1 MTEAGE
7 IKAKIT
13 QKGDITQRFSN
24 YTVSLRLERTRRS
37 QNTGASKTN
46 SAINTGKI
54 TMKLMKLLSVVLIG
68 TLFTNTALAD
78 KPTMAVLDFRNTTAA
93 YWWNSNVGRELSGM
107 LTNEL
112 ASGKKF
118 SMIEREKLSAVLG
131 EQDLAA
137 SGRVSGSK
145 AAKMGK
151 MVGAQYLVTATVSA
165 FESNVNS
172 TGGGLS
178 YKGVSL
184 GGKKKKAYIA
194 VDLRVV
200 DSTTGEIVETRTVEA
215 RSGGLGMSVGLSRR
229 GFGGSLANE
238 KKTPT
243 GKAIRAVVAEISG
256 YLECS
261 MVKKDRCLK
270 KYEEKERKRRESLN
284 DSIELD

>member
-1 MTEAGE
+1 M
-7 IKAKIT
+7 
-13 QKGDITQRFSN
+13 
-24 YTVSLRLERTRRS
+24 
-37 QNTGASKTN
+37 
-46 SAINTGKI
+46 
-54 TMKLMKLLSVVLIG
+54 MKLVKVLSVLLATTV
-68 TLFTNTALAD
+68 FTNTALAE
-78 KPTMAVLDFRNTTAA
+78 KPSMAVLDFRNTTSA
-93 YWWNSNVGRELSGM
+93 YWWNTNVGRELGGM

-118 SMIEREKLSAVLG
+118 QMIERQKLRSVLS

-165 FESNVNS
+165 FENNVAA

-184 GGKKKKAYIA
+184 GGKKKSAYIA

-200 DSTTGEIVETRTVEA
+200 DSTTGEVADTRTVEA
-215 RSGGLGMSVGLSRR
+215 RSGGIGFNVGLRR
-229 GFGGSLANE
+229 KGFGGALANE
-238 KKTPT
+238 KKTPA
-243 GKAIRAVVAEISG
+243 GKAIRAVVAEIAG

-261 MVKKDRCLK
+261 MVKKGSCLE
-270 KYEEKERKRRESLN
+270 KYEAKEEKRREGLR
-284 DSIELD
+284 DSIKLD

>member
-1 MTEAGE
+1 MKFANTLGLLLVAVL
-7 IKAKIT
+7 
-13 QKGDITQRFSN
+13 FS
-24 YTVSLRLERTRRS
+24 
-37 QNTGASKTN
+37 
-46 SAINTGKI
+46 
-54 TMKLMKLLSVVLIG
+54 
-68 TLFTNTALAD
+68 NTALAD
-78 KPTMAVLDFRNTTAA
+78 KPTMAVLDFRNQSSA
-93 YWWNSNVGRELSGM
+93 YWWGSNVGRELGGM

-118 SMIEREKLSAVLG
+118 RMIEREKLASVLG

-172 TGGGLS
+172 TGGGIS

-184 GGKKKKAYIA
+184 GGKRKKAYIA

-200 DSTTGEIVETRTVEA
+200 DSTTGEIVDTRTVEA
-215 RSGGLGMSVGLSRR
+215 RSGGMGMSIGLRR
-229 GFGGSLANE
+229 NGFGGALANE
-238 KKTPT
+238 KKTPA

-261 MVKKDRCLK
+261 MVTKGRCLD
-270 KYEEKERKRRESLN
+270 KYEEKERKRRESLS
-284 DSIELD
+284 DGIDLD